1 MNESNIFN
9 DFLRGKQLKCTQPRK
24 TILKVFLRVG
34 GHIEIE
40 ELHRRI
46 SEEDEHIGK
55 ATVYRTMNLLVE
67 CGLAKENILSGGKR
81 YFEKVYGREH
91 HDHLVCMDCGLII
104 EFMDQ
109 KIEDLQD
116 KIAIQY
122 EFQLKRHIHQL
133 FGLCKKCQ

>member
-1 MNESNIFN
+1 MGARILNESNIFN

-55 ATVYRTMNLLVE
+55 ETVYRTMNLLVE

-91 HDHLVCMDCGLII
+91 HDHLVCTQCG
-104 EFMDQ
+104 
-109 KIEDLQD
+109 KIE
-116 KIAIQY
+116 
-122 EFQLKRHIHQL
+122 EFHHLLIEKFQNEVAYQHFFPLL
-133 FGLCKKCQ
+133 LTA